1 MWGLWREVN
10 EFFSST
16 SIHGFSYISNKQ
28 SGSTRIIWTLIVLAV
43 FGVASY
49 LVYQTLSGF
58 NTKFVSTTI
67 ETKSIKEYPF
77 PAVTFHPGDYNSEHT
92 LLKTLLNQFE
102 FTRYD
107 SKSVLR
113 NNEEFMDSW
122 SSIVYPMSKQI
133 FEAVEKYLIEEQN
146 FVLRRVK
153 MFETEICISFS
164 LQKQYLQKYRKGT

>member
-1 MWGLWREVN
+1 MCGLWREVN

-28 SGSTRIIWTLIVLAV
+28 SRSTRIIWTLIVLAV

-58 NTKFVSTTI
+58 KTKFVSTTI

-122 SSIVYPMSKQI
+122 SSIVYPMSMNECQWIYCRAMRKYSWKQNLYI
-133 FEAVEKYLIEEQN
+133 RMLCAEVDIIMN
-146 FVLRRVK
+146 
-153 MFETEICISFS
+153 
-164 LQKQYLQKYRKGT
+164 